1 MYMKK
6 RGGSWFMKIF
16 QKEQPASSPATSNN
30 KQTSGSVTAPDI
42 NKPAPPT
49 PTNNSKQSQLG
60 GSRRRKRRK
69 TRKKSRRRP

>member
-6 RGGSWFMKIF
+6 RGGSWFMKMF

-42 NKPAPPT
+42 NKPVTPTPT
-49 PTNNSKQSQLG
+49 PTNNSKPSQLG

-69 TRKKSRRRP
+69 TLKSRRK